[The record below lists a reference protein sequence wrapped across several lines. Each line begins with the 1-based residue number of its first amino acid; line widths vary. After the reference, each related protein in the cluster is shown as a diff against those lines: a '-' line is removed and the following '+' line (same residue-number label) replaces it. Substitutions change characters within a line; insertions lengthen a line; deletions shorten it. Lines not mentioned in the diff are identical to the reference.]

1 MVKVTL
7 ADVEQMS
14 DSQRII
20 FKAGVAFERERIL
33 KLIEKSFT
41 YKDFDLKD
49 YLVEQIKKGK

>member
-7 ADVEQMS
+7 ADIEQMS

-49 YLVEQIKKGK
+49 YLVKEIKKGR

>member
-20 FKAGVAFERERIL
+20 FKAGVAFERDRIL
-33 KLIEKSFT
+33 KLIEASFT

-49 YLVEQIKKGK
+49 YLVKEIKKGR

>member
-14 DSQRII
+14 EGQRII
-20 FKAGVAFERERIL
+20 FKAGVTFERERIL

-49 YLVEQIKKGK
+49 YLVKEIKKGK

>member
-14 DSQRII
+14 EGQRII

-49 YLVEQIKKGK
+49 YVVEQIKKGK